1 MARSIGIRV
10 FKGDALSDEHVFER
24 DIIKIGRLA
33 SAHLRLEDTK
43 VSRIHAVI
51 DISQTRD
58 EVSII
63 DMGSAEGTRVN
74 SEKVSRVRLKHG
86 DEVGLGD
93 SRLVIVLEP
102 SEIAAMGG
110 ELAGE
115 GSIISETPAVDASSV
130 SVSLTIDDE
139 VTNANFSPGPM
150 SEFPMEAIG
159 DAPHSMIADETAV
172 GMTPDLPSAAPP
184 PAPPPTADFD
194 TPDVNFGEG
203 FAPPMTA
210 ARAPTAP
217 ASAAPSRPA
226 PATAAP
232 SDAIAAP
239 AEGHADGVRA
249 AAPVAPPSPA
259 AAPMA
264 TAAPPHSNVPMVAV
278 GQPIAPLPP
287 IPVDPITPANRFVE
301 VSLRW
306 GSTVTDVKRVRDAKN
321 FVIGS
326 LDKCDLFVPLT
337 DVGGEKEHTLLTNEN
352 DRWVVHALAGM
363 NGSVQQRGREPRPL
377 RSLGG
382 SFPLEDDM
390 RVEIAVGPFT
400 IEVAPVSKS
409 RIIPIA
415 PFLDTLALNIGL
427 VTMFAFASIMS
438 VMTLMP
444 NTHDD
449 GLDDLGDNAAEF
461 KMLILKPPPKNN
473 DFLDRLNKK
482 KSASAAAKK
491 KQSKAGAKKKVT
503 KNTQGRMAVKA
514 KKKTDEEVVA
524 SKLSQLFGSDGNAGI
539 ASVFG
544 ANVGGGDLEA
554 ALGGVQSNRV
564 AAIAGEGGLGI
575 RGATGGGG
583 GGTGINTVGIGKIGT
598 RGRASGD
605 ATFGNAEGG
614 LGKKVDRDVRISQGK
629 PLIVGS
635 LDKEIIRRVVRE
647 HMAQIK
653 YCYERELTR
662 SPGLY
667 GKIIMKWVING
678 NGSVSRAT
686 VASTTMK
693 NKQVE
698 GCIASKI
705 RTWRFPKPKGGGIV
719 IVNYPFVFK
728 QSG

>member
-10 FKGDALSDEHVFER
+10 FKGDALFEEHVFER

-110 ELAGE
+110 ELEGE
-115 GSIISETPAVDASSV
+115 GSIISETAAPPPAAA
-130 SVSLTIDDE
+130 LTIDDE

-150 SEFPMEAIG
+150 SEFPMEAI
-159 DAPHSMIADETAV
+159 DAAPHSMIADETAV
-172 GMTPDLPSAAPP
+172 GMTPELPTAAPP

-194 TPDVNFGEG
+194 PPDGG
-203 FAPPMTA
+203 ADSAFAPAMT
-210 ARAPTAP
+210 PG
-217 ASAAPSRPA
+217 SS
-226 PATAAP
+226 TAAP
-232 SDAIAAP
+232 AAAASASTAASTPPSLAPQAAAP
-239 AEGHADGVRA
+239 APPPAG
-249 AAPVAPPSPA
+249 APPHA
-259 AAPMA
+259 M
-264 TAAPPHSNVPMVAV
+264 AAPPHSNVPMVAV

-306 GSTVTDVKRVRDAKN
+306 GSTVTDVKRVREAKS

-337 DVGGEKEHTLLTNEN
+337 DVGGDKEHTLLTNEN
-352 DRWVVHALAGM
+352 DRWVVHTLPGM
-363 NGSVQQRGREPRPL
+363 NGNVQQRGREPTPL

-382 SFPLEDDM
+382 TFSLEDDM

-427 VTMFAFASIMS
+427 VTMFAFASLMS

-491 KQSKAGAKKKVT
+491 KQSKAGSKKKVA

-554 ALGGVQSNRV
+554 ALGGVQGNRV
-564 AAIAGEGGLGI
+564 ATVAGEGGLGI
-575 RGATGGGG
+575 RGTTGGGG

-605 ATFGNAEGG
+605 ASFGNAEGG